1 MSRVDF
7 YEAKGRRWETA
18 LCQVVEQAW
27 EAGTRVYV
35 WAASEAHAREVDEL
49 LWTFRD
55 ESFVPHGLWQ
65 GEAGLDEAV
74 AVGWKPGNPNGA
86 VCLVLAWDAT
96 PAEAAGYERVADFA
110 AVDVPDLKEAGRR
123 RYRSFQQAGFDV
135 VFHRGP

>member
-7 YEAKGRRWETA
+7 YEATGRQWEAT
-18 LCQVVEQAW
+18 LCRVVEQAW

-35 WAASEAHAREVDEL
+35 WAASEAQARDLDGL

-65 GEAGLDEAV
+65 GEASLDEPV

-86 VCLVLAWDAT
+86 ACLVLARDAS
-96 PAEAAGYERVADFA
+96 PAEVGGFARVVDFA
-110 AVDVPDLKEAGRR
+110 AVDVPPLKEAGRN
-123 RYRSFQQAGFDV
+123 RYRAFQQAGFAV
-135 VFHRGP
+135 TFHPSP